1 MVNLSDG
8 VNFAV
13 MVHDQEVVASSS
25 GPSSHLNAE
34 TEPSG
39 VHVVDRSY
47 SRSRRVAGL
56 GWVNDMVLPDCAVG
70 LLSSE
75 HGNLPYNL
83 TLTADTPCTDHSMI
97 TQMAQFSSNSMSIP
111 DSKMI

>member
-1 MVNLSDG
+1 MMVDLSDG

-13 MVHDQEVVASSS
+13 MVYDQEVVASSS

-47 SRSRRVAGL
+47 SRSRRVAG
-56 GWVNDMVLPDCAVG
+56 
-70 LLSSE
+70 
-75 HGNLPYNL
+75 
-83 TLTADTPCTDHSMI
+83 
-97 TQMAQFSSNSMSIP
+97 
-111 DSKMI
+111 